1 MNFNKHSEL
10 EGKHALFGASKHS
23 WLNYDDEQLY
33 RSYIS
38 SFAQP
43 IGTLVHEYAK
53 DKILFRQP
61 MEDNRSERNAM
72 VLHLLKNG
80 IPYQVIPIENLFYN
94 LMPYVND
101 AIGFKMTP
109 EQVLYY
115 SEYSFGTADAISY
128 GRNVLR
134 IHDLKTGVS
143 PASMDQLMVYAAWFF
158 LEYKKEVNFQKSRT
172 ELRIYQNQEVVVHT
186 PTNKEISE
194 VMEKV
199 IHGAMVIEKKLM
211 DKIESH
217 PEIARQLV
225 LLPNASI
232 STMHAF
238 CQRLI
243 RENFAVADVDPKFRL
258 VNEQERELMRQSVVR
273 ELFER
278 MYEKQD
284 EAFLRFARH
293 YGSDRNDENLY
304 AMVLKLYDF
313 AESQAEPEDW
323 LNHWGENARRL
334 QYDSMEEAEWYP
346 LLIRSIRRELRACH
360 DAAAYFSEQAD
371 RDGISTYAE
380 IFEDDEV
387 LIDGLAQ
394 AVETEQWEVMQQAFC
409 SIPKFRDLRKPPKME
424 IAKETASFYSEG
436 RKNQI
441 KAPLSVYRIFFIFT
455 LIK

>member
-10 EGKHALFGASKHS
+10 EGKHALLGASKHS

-211 DKIESH
+211 
-217 PEIARQLV
+217 
-225 LLPNASI
+225 
-232 STMHAF
+232 
-238 CQRLI
+238 
-243 RENFAVADVDPKFRL
+243 
-258 VNEQERELMRQSVVR
+258 
-273 ELFER
+273 
-278 MYEKQD
+278 
-284 EAFLRFARH
+284 
-293 YGSDRNDENLY
+293 
-304 AMVLKLYDF
+304 
-313 AESQAEPEDW
+313 
-323 LNHWGENARRL
+323 
-334 QYDSMEEAEWYP
+334 
-346 LLIRSIRRELRACH
+346 
-360 DAAAYFSEQAD
+360 
-371 RDGISTYAE
+371 
-380 IFEDDEV
+380 EV
-387 LIDGLAQ
+387 
-394 AVETEQWEVMQQAFC
+394 
-409 SIPKFRDLRKPPKME
+409 
-424 IAKETASFYSEG
+424 
-436 RKNQI
+436 
-441 KAPLSVYRIFFIFT
+441 
-455 LIK
+455 